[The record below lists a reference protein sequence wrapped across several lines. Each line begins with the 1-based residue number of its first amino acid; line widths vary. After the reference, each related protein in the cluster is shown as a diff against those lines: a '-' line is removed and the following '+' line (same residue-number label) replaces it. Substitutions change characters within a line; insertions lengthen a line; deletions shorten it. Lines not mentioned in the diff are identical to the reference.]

1 MKLGKIGDKV
11 TVKNGYG
18 RNFLLKGG
26 KALRASKE
34 NIELVNKKKIEL
46 NKKDEQTKK
55 EFLEIAKKIENK
67 KISFYKESKDNG
79 ELYGSIKP
87 KEISTAFINELKVE
101 VGPSQIELKQ
111 EINKIGEYKINI
123 NLYSA
128 YLMTSLLLPK
138 MLEKKKG
145 SIVIVSSA
153 ASNVKGAPNRF
164 IYGTTKAAL
173 NGFVKA
179 IAVDHVKD
187 GIRCNAI
194 LPGTV
199 ETPSWEGRVNMAE
212 DPNKARKDFIA
223 RQAMGRLA
231 QPEEIAKLAV
241 YLASDESDF
250 VTGTLNLIDGGWT
263 L

>member
-1 MKLGKIGDKV
+1 MRL
-11 TVKNGYG
+11 
-18 RNFLLKGG
+18 
-26 KALRASKE
+26 
-34 NIELVNKKKIEL
+34 
-46 NKKDEQTKK
+46 Q
-55 EFLEIAKKIENK
+55 NK
-67 KISFYKESKDNG
+67 KIVV
-79 ELYGSIKP
+79 
-87 KEISTAFINELKVE
+87 TAAAQGIGKATALAFAREGADVVATDINEEKLKDLQNKNIKIQVLDATNKEAVE
-101 VGPSQIELKQ
+101 NFSQSIDKVDVLFHAVGFVHHGTILDCSSE
-111 EINKIGEYKINI
+111 EFHNSVNT
-123 NLYSA
+123 NVYSA
-128 YLMTSLLLPK
+128 YLMSSMLLPT
-138 MLEKKKG
+138 MLKQKKG
-145 SIVIVSSA
+145 NIIIVSSA

-179 IAVDHVKD
+179 MAVDYVKE

-199 ETPSWEGRVNMAE
+199 ETPSWEGRVNMAD
-212 DPNKARKDFIA
+212 DPKQARIDFIN

-231 QPEEIAKLAV
+231 QPEEIASLGV

>member
-1 MKLGKIGDKV
+1 M
-11 TVKNGYG
+11 
-18 RNFLLKGG
+18 RLKD
-26 KALRASKE
+26 
-34 NIELVNKKKIEL
+34 KKIVVTAAAQGIGRATALAFAEEGAEVVATDINREKLEEIKNIKSTIITKEL
-46 NKKDEQTKK
+46 DATNKVAVEEFSKSIEDIDILFHAVGFVHHGTIMDCNSDE
-55 EFLEIAKKIENK
+55 
-67 KISFYKESKDNG
+67 FYR
-79 ELYGSIKP
+79 SI
-87 KEISTAFINELKVE
+87 NVN
-101 VGPSQIELKQ
+101 V
-111 EINKIGEYKINI
+111 
-123 NLYSA
+123 YSA
-128 YLMTSLLLPK
+128 YLMSQSLLPK
-138 MLEKKKG
+138 MIKKQKG
-145 SIVIVSSA
+145 NIIIVTSA

-179 IAVDHVKD
+179 LAADYVHQ

-199 ETPSWEGRVNMAE
+199 ETPSWEGRVNMAD
-212 DPNKARKDFIA
+212 DPIKARKDFIA

-231 QPEEIAKLAV
+231 QPEEIASMAV

>member
-1 MKLGKIGDKV
+1 M
-11 TVKNGYG
+11 
-18 RNFLLKGG
+18 RLK
-26 KALRASKE
+26 
-34 NIELVNKKKIEL
+34 
-46 NKKDEQTKK
+46 
-55 EFLEIAKKIENK
+55 NK
-67 KISFYKESKDNG
+67 KIVV
-79 ELYGSIKP
+79 
-87 KEISTAFINELKVE
+87 TAAAQGIGRATALTFANEGAE
-101 VGPSQIELKQ
+101 VIATD
-111 EINKIGEYKINI
+111 I
-123 NLYSA
+123 NLEKLEEIKKNNSAIITKKLDATNKVAVEEFSKSIEDIDILFHAVGFVHHGTIMECDSDEFYRSINVNVYSA
-128 YLMTSLLLPK
+128 YLMSYSLLPK
-138 MLEKKKG
+138 MIKKQKG
-145 SIVIVSSA
+145 NIIIVTSA

-179 IAVDHVKD
+179 LAADYVKQ

-199 ETPSWEGRVNMAE
+199 ETPSWEGRVNMAD
-212 DPNKARKDFIA
+212 DPKKAREDFIA

-231 QPEEIAKLAV
+231 QPEEIASMAV

>member
-1 MKLGKIGDKV
+1 M
-11 TVKNGYG
+11 
-18 RNFLLKGG
+18 RLK
-26 KALRASKE
+26 
-34 NIELVNKKKIEL
+34 NKKIVVTAAAQGIGRATALTFAHEGAEVIAL
-46 NKKDEQTKK
+46 DINKEK
-55 EFLEIAKKIENK
+55 LEEVSRENPNIKTDVVDATIKSEVENFCSKIENVD
-67 KISFYKESKDNG
+67 ILFHAVGFVHHGNIMDCDSDEFFR
-79 ELYGSIKP
+79 SI
-87 KEISTAFINELKVE
+87 NV
-101 VGPSQIELKQ
+101 
-111 EINKIGEYKINI
+111 

-128 YLMTSLLLPK
+128 YLMSHNILPK
-138 MLEKKKG
+138 MLKNKKG
-145 SIVIVSSA
+145 NIIIVSSA
-153 ASNVKGAPNRF
+153 ASSVKGVPNRF

-179 IAVDHVKD
+179 LAADYVSQ

-212 DPNKARKDFIA
+212 DPKKAREDFIA

-231 QPEEIAKLAV
+231 QPNEIASLAL

>member
-1 MKLGKIGDKV
+1 MRLEGKNIIVTAAAQGIGRATALTFAQEGAKV
-11 TVKNGYG
+11 IATDINYSKIKELEDLHSNLQTRELDATNKEQVKA
-18 RNFLLKGG
+18 F
-26 KALRASKE
+26 AAS
-34 NIELVNKKKIEL
+34 VNEIDVLFHAVGFVHHGTIMDCDSE
-46 NKKDEQTKK
+46 
-55 EFLEIAKKIENK
+55 EF
-67 KISFYKESKDNG
+67 YR
-79 ELYGSIKP
+79 SI
-87 KEISTAFINELKVE
+87 NVN
-101 VGPSQIELKQ
+101 V
-111 EINKIGEYKINI
+111 
-123 NLYSA
+123 YSA
-128 YLMTSLLLPK
+128 YLMSSTLLPT
-138 MLEKKKG
+138 MLKKKQG
-145 SIVIVSSA
+145 NIIIVSSA

-179 IAVDHVKD
+179 IAVDYVKD

-199 ETPSWEGRVNMAE
+199 ETPSWHERVNMAD
-212 DPNKARKDFIA
+212 DPKQARIDFIN

-231 QPEEIAKLAV
+231 QPEEIASLAV